1 MVVGEALCN
10 ICPEPVT
17 ERLEATVTKVAS
29 YCIALYCPVLH
40 RSFIVL
46 CCAASPVVIGEALCN
61 VCSEAVQDL
70 EAAVT
75 NEKLHVSSLI
85 AV

>member
-1 MVVGEALCN
+1 M
-10 ICPEPVT
+10 
-17 ERLEATVTKVAS
+17 
-29 YCIALYCPVLH
+29 
-40 RSFIVL
+40 
-46 CCAASPVVIGEALCN
+46 IGEALCN

-75 NEKLHVSSLI
+75 NEKLHVSPLI

>member
-1 MVVGEALCN
+1 M
-10 ICPEPVT
+10 
-17 ERLEATVTKVAS
+17 
-29 YCIALYCPVLH
+29 
-40 RSFIVL
+40 
-46 CCAASPVVIGEALCN
+46 IGETLCN

-75 NEKLHVSSLI
+75 NEKLHVSPLI